1 MLNYLNQFR
10 PSTAQPHP
18 KPQLAL
24 LIYLGSLQQPRCR
37 LAHWRE
43 RPRGSSLLALSIPTG
58 AATAS
63 ILSRLPLPCSR
74 GPCPGWSGPAQTS
87 CCYRDPTICWASRA
101 GTADGRALSS
111 RGVMPDRQAPLP
123 PSLRTATRAA
133 YLAGKVRAKAV
144 PGLDPD
150 VVDVPQPDGS
160 DPHLVPPTKRSD
172 SQWLPVCPAYLCRA
186 EVRRTDSGTYV
197 VDATLATSYS
207 QASPLARSS
216 SPGYWASI
224 ASSATTIRPVSTL
237 VRR

>member
-1 MLNYLNQFR
+1 M
-10 PSTAQPHP
+10 
-18 KPQLAL
+18 
-24 LIYLGSLQQPRCR
+24 
-37 LAHWRE
+37 
-43 RPRGSSLLALSIPTG
+43 
-58 AATAS
+58 
-63 ILSRLPLPCSR
+63 SRLVRSSADFVLLPRSDDLLGVAGR
-74 GPCPGWSGPAQTS
+74 DGGWP
-87 CCYRDPTICWASRA
+87 
-101 GTADGRALSS
+101 RALEQ
-111 RGVMPDRQAPLP
+111 GVMPGRQAPLP

-172 SQWLPVCPAYLCRA
+172 SQWLPVFPAYLCRA
-186 EVRRTDSGTYV
+186 EVRRTDSDTYV
-197 VDATLATSYS
+197 VGATLATSYS